1 MARVCEITGRSGR
14 VGNNVSHACNKTK
27 RRFDINIQ
35 NNTFF
40 SESGMAIRMKITPRA
55 LRLVE
60 KKGGI
65 DQFVLASK
73 ERDLHPKLQMLRRV
87 LQRES

>member
-1 MARVCEITGRSGR
+1 MTRSCDITGRVGR
-14 VGNNVSHACNKTK
+14 MGYNLSHAHNRTK

-40 SESGMAIRMKITPRA
+40 SEYGTRVRLRVTPRA

-65 DQFVLASK
+65 DAFVLGSREK
-73 ERDLHPKLQMLRRV
+73 DLHPKLKSLRKQ
-87 LQRES
+87 LMQK